1 MADADAWTALG
12 DLLRTSD
19 RFGEAIGAYDK
30 AVAALKND
38 DRRLVQIYYARGVS
52 LERSNRW
59 MEAERDFRQALRMNP
74 ERADVLNY
82 LGYSLVDK
90 GINLQEAVSLL
101 EKARA
106 LRPLD
111 GFIADSVGWAYYK
124 LGRFQEAA
132 RTLEE
137 AVQLAPGA
145 ADVNDHLG
153 DAYWRIG
160 RKIDA
165 RFQWQHALAL
175 DPEQKQ
181 KEIIERKL
189 QFGLDA
195 VSASGQ

>member
-1 MADADAWTALG
+1 IQAAINDGRLDKPDSGVIKLKALDARGMADADAWTALG

-59 MEAERDFRQALRMNP
+59 TEAERDFRQALKMNP

-90 GINLQEAVSLL
+90 GMNLQEAVSLL

-106 LRPLD
+106 L
-111 GFIADSVGWAYYK
+111 
-124 LGRFQEAA
+124 
-132 RTLEE
+132 
-137 AVQLAPGA
+137 
-145 ADVNDHLG
+145 
-153 DAYWRIG
+153 
-160 RKIDA
+160 
-165 RFQWQHALAL
+165 
-175 DPEQKQ
+175 
-181 KEIIERKL
+181 
-189 QFGLDA
+189 
-195 VSASGQ
+195 